1 MTAHNTADAATCPH
15 CNEDIADREL
25 GVLQTAGE
33 AVLVCPSC
41 DTVLGGAV
49 SDEVFVGLASL
60 ALADDIDEVAEVLD
74 QLDRGVSPDGDG
86 QGGLDHYAVT
96 E

>member
-1 MTAHNTADAATCPH
+1 MTAHNTVDTATCPH
-15 CNEDIADREL
+15 CNEDVSDREP
-25 GVLQTAGE
+25 GVLQAGGE

-60 ALADDIDEVAEVLD
+60 ALADDIDEVAEALD
-74 QLDRGVSPDGDG
+74 QLDRGASPDGDG
-86 QGGLDHYAVT
+86 RKGLDHYAVT